1 MITKKELAG
10 KIDHTLLG
18 QEATL
23 EKVKE
28 VVEFALE
35 YETASV
41 CVSPDRL
48 RFVSEMLKN
57 SSVLA
62 CTVIGFPHGTQT
74 TVAKVAEAVEA
85 VENGADELDM
95 VINVGHLKDGNDDYV
110 KEEIQAV
117 VEAADKVVKVIIE
130 ASVLTDDEKVRACRL
145 AEEAGADFVKTST
158 GYAGGGATTADVELM
173 RKTVSNSLQVKA
185 SGGIGTL
192 EECLK
197 MLEAGADRIGASRTK
212 DILAELDAQPAQR

>member
-1 MITKKELAG
+1 MITKKELAA

-23 EKVKE
+23 DKVKE

-48 RFVSEMLKN
+48 PVVSGMLKN
-57 SSVLA
+57 SPVLA

-74 TVAKVAEAVEA
+74 TAAKVAEAVEA

-145 AEEAGADFVKTST
+145 AEQAGADFVKTST

-185 SGGIGTL
+185 SGGIRSL
-192 EECLK
+192 EDCLK
-197 MLEAGADRIGASRTK
+197 MLEAGADRIGASRSK
-212 DILAELDAQPAQR
+212 DILAELDA

>member
-18 QEATL
+18 PEATL

-28 VVEFALE
+28 VTQFAIE

-48 RFVSEMLKN
+48 QIVSNMLKD

-74 TVAKVAEAVEA
+74 TASKVAEAEEA
-85 VENGADELDM
+85 AENGADELDM
-95 VINVGHLKDGNDDYV
+95 VINVGHLKDGNNDYV
-110 KEEIQAV
+110 KKDIQAV
-117 VEAADKVVKVIIE
+117 VQATDKVVKVIIE
-130 ASVLTDDEKVRACRL
+130 TSLLTEEEKIKACQL

-158 GYAGGGATTADVELM
+158 GYTGGGATAEDVKLM
-173 RKTVSNSLQVKA
+173 RETVSDALQVKA
-185 SGGIGTL
+185 SGGIRSL
-192 EECLK
+192 EGCLK
-197 MLEAGADRIGASRTK
+197 MLEAGADRIGASRSK
-212 DILAELDAQPAQR
+212 DILAELDA

>member
-18 QEATL
+18 PEATL

-28 VVEFALE
+28 VTQFAIE

-48 RFVSEMLKN
+48 QIVSNMLKD

-74 TVAKVAEAVEA
+74 TASKVAEAEEA
-85 VENGADELDM
+85 AENGADELDM
-95 VINVGHLKDGNDDYV
+95 VINVGHLKDGNNDYV
-110 KEEIQAV
+110 KKDIQAV
-117 VEAADKVVKVIIE
+117 VQATDKVVKVIIE
-130 ASVLTDDEKVRACRL
+130 TSLLTEEEKIKACQL

-158 GYAGGGATTADVELM
+158 GYTGGGATAEDVKLM
-173 RKTVSNSLQVKA
+173 RETVSDALQVKA
-185 SGGIGTL
+185 SGGIRSL
-192 EECLK
+192 EGCLK
-197 MLEAGADRIGASRTK
+197 MLEAGADRIGASRSR
-212 DILAELDAQPAQR
+212 DILAECDA

>member
-18 QEATL
+18 PEATL

-28 VVEFALE
+28 VTQFAIE

-48 RFVSEMLKN
+48 QIVSNMLKD

-74 TVAKVAEAVEA
+74 TASKVAEAEEA
-85 VENGADELDM
+85 AENGADELDM
-95 VINVGHLKDGNDDYV
+95 VINVGHLKDGNNDYV
-110 KEEIQAV
+110 KKDIQAV
-117 VEAADKVVKVIIE
+117 VQATDKVVKVIIE
-130 ASVLTDDEKVRACRL
+130 TSLLTEEEKIKACQL

-158 GYAGGGATTADVELM
+158 GYTGGGATAEDVKLM
-173 RKTVSNSLQVKA
+173 RETVSDALQVKA
-185 SGGIGTL
+185 SGGIRSL
-192 EECLK
+192 EGCLK
-197 MLEAGADRIGASRTK
+197 MLEAGADRIGTSRSR
-212 DILAELDAQPAQR
+212 DILAECDA

>member
-18 QEATL
+18 PEATL

-28 VVEFALE
+28 VTQFAIE

-48 RFVSEMLKN
+48 QIVSNMLKD

-74 TVAKVAEAVEA
+74 TASKVAEAEEA
-85 VENGADELDM
+85 AENGADELDM
-95 VINVGHLKDGNDDYV
+95 VINVAHLKDGNNDYV
-110 KEEIQAV
+110 KRHSPWSKQLI
-117 VEAADKVVKVIIE
+117 
-130 ASVLTDDEKVRACRL
+130 RW
-145 AEEAGADFVKTST
+145 
-158 GYAGGGATTADVELM
+158 
-173 RKTVSNSLQVKA
+173 
-185 SGGIGTL
+185 SGL
-192 EECLK
+192 LLK
-197 MLEAGADRIGASRTK
+197 H
-212 DILAELDAQPAQR
+212 PC

>member
-48 RFVSEMLKN
+48 RLVSEMLKN

-185 SGGIGTL
+185 SGGIRTL

-212 DILAELDAQPAQR
+212 DILAELDAQPVQR

>member
-18 QEATL
+18 PEATL

-28 VVEFALE
+28 VTQFAIE

-48 RFVSEMLKN
+48 QIVSNMLKN

-74 TVAKVAEAVEA
+74 TASKVAEAEEA
-85 VENGADELDM
+85 AENGADELDM
-95 VINVGHLKDGNDDYV
+95 VINVGHLKDGNNDYV
-110 KEEIQAV
+110 KKDIQAV
-117 VEAADKVVKVIIE
+117 VQATDKVVKVIIE
-130 ASVLTDDEKVRACRL
+130 TSLLTEEEKIKACQL

-158 GYAGGGATTADVELM
+158 GYTGGGATAEDVKLM
-173 RKTVSNSLQVKA
+173 RETVSDALQVKA
-185 SGGIGTL
+185 SGGIRSL
-192 EECLK
+192 EGCLK
-197 MLEAGADRIGASRTK
+197 MLEAGADRIGASRSR
-212 DILAELDAQPAQR
+212 DILAECDA